1 MSEYFE
7 YLRLMLEAF
16 FKDFGIFFKDVFAS
30 PWDKVGSNVSH
41 YNELFA
47 TYSANFGFWGWF
59 FFVLFILIFTAF
71 IGGLCFLIFLG
82 FRKYIRFAK
91 KEISKDKLEETIER
105 LNYELFNAIKEKD
118 KILALKVGELGYK
131 PTEKEKEEDL
141 NKEEIELIKEWRKMS
156 EINKNAIKTTMEAFR
171 EQENIKEE
179 KKSAG

>member
-82 FRKYIRFAK
+82 LRKYIRFVK

-105 LNYELFNAIKEKD
+105 LNYK
-118 KILALKVGELGYK
+118 
-131 PTEKEKEEDL
+131 
-141 NKEEIELIKEWRKMS
+141 
-156 EINKNAIKTTMEAFR
+156 
-171 EQENIKEE
+171 
-179 KKSAG
+179 

>member
-82 FRKYIRFAK
+82 LYFISLVNSYFLPTTYI
-91 KEISKDKLEETIER
+91 L
-105 LNYELFNAIKEKD
+105 
-118 KILALKVGELGYK
+118 
-131 PTEKEKEEDL
+131 
-141 NKEEIELIKEWRKMS
+141 LI
-156 EINKNAIKTTMEAFR
+156 IF
-171 EQENIKEE
+171 
-179 KKSAG
+179 

>member
-82 FRKYIRFAK
+82 LRKYIRFVK

-131 PTEKEKEEDL
+131 PTEKEKEDYLL
-141 NKEEIELIKEWRKMS
+141 N
-156 EINKNAIKTTMEAFR
+156 
-171 EQENIKEE
+171 Q
-179 KKSAG
+179 